1 MTNNDIP
8 NQTSPL
14 YNVQPTS
21 HTSEKRIFPSLPYT
35 SENLK
40 FINKFNF
47 QFSDLTD
54 SEYITLCNMLLKYK
68 TCYATQKNDVGKIS
82 TPFRIRLK
90 PNAQLM
96 TQRPSKVPIHYRD
109 KLNVLLKELE
119 KYNIIKQI
127 GSSPQDKPV
136 YGTTYLNPLIIIPK
150 GDTIKCVLNARHL
163 NSNTEQSD
171 ESWPI
176 EPLAPQLARAN
187 KKYKSVID
195 LMYAYA
201 HTPLDEDTIK
211 LTSFSSGDKLFAFI
225 RGFYGLKSLPNFFTK
240 QMSTF
245 FKTLTE
251 QGFALVYIDDLLLLS
266 DSKKHMFQLI
276 KQLHIIS
283 TKNNLKLA
291 PEKSFFMLLKVKFL
305 GHEIGYNTIKP
316 IHSKIAAIHKIPSPT
331 GKVALM
337 SFIGALNFYTKFI
350 EKLHINLKPFYDL
363 LHENTPWKWTDEH
376 ENLFQKLKMSLTS
389 ETELTIPN
397 TKHPFF
403 ITVDASVIGLGA
415 VLFQLNEQNKMKV
428 ISYNSR
434 ILNPQEQKLSTLDR
448 ELLGIVHALQI
459 YEFLI
464 IGSPH
469 LIHIFTDHKP
479 LLHCFTKKGNLSPR
493 FYRAQ
498 MQLTKFSKLKI
509 IHTPGKNLSV
519 ADMLSRSFTKA
530 ELQLNQ
536 LKHKHLPPQIDF
548 ALLQDNTLKPVHYLI
563 KHEEILP
570 HQKHDS
576 HPILAD
582 YGTDQFS
589 IRINDKGNDIVV
601 KPLQS
606 FSFKSI
612 TPFQTK
618 FRTPTKKNNKTL
630 HQQSLLLND
639 TDVTS
644 DDEDHIYTRI
654 PKSNSSFLQDTT
666 LQTENYSTLKQPT
679 HNTPQKLVSA
689 INVQPNLPSL
699 THCQQIIPF
708 YDTSFFKYK
717 NYFQGFFLPDDY
729 SLDIKTL
736 QQQQS
741 QDPVLRT
748 VYSWLLNN
756 EKPEFVT
763 PLITGTPFLP
773 CRMSTMYITK
783 DFHNFSLT
791 NPQILLVCIL
801 QTPLLITN
809 PLLQILYKTLFV
821 YAYLSDCLK
830 LSLTNFMNALIL
842 V

>member
-1 MTNNDIP
+1 MTNDNIP
-8 NQTSPL
+8 HQTSSL
-14 YNVQPTS
+14 YNVKPTS

-68 TCYATQKNDVGKIS
+68 TCYATHKNDVGKIS

-109 KLNVLLKELE
+109 KLNALLKELE

-150 GDTIKCVLNARHL
+150 GDTIKCVLDARHL

-187 KKYKSVID
+187 KKYKSAID
-195 LMYAYA
+195 LMSAYA

-225 RGFYGLKSLPNFFTK
+225 RGFYGLKGLPNFFTK

-245 FKTLTE
+245 FKTLIE
-251 QGFALVYIDDLLLLS
+251 QGFALVYIDDILLLS
-266 DSKKHMFQLI
+266 DSKEHMFQLI
-276 KQLHIIS
+276 EQLHIIS

-376 ENLFQKLKMSLTS
+376 ESLFQKLKMSLTS

-403 ITVDASVIGLGA
+403 ITVDASLIGLGA

-434 ILNPQEQKLSTLDR
+434 ILSPQEQKLSTLDR
-448 ELLGIVHALQI
+448 ELLGIVHVHRNH
-459 YEFLI
+459 LI
-464 IGSPH
+464 PYYPKEPLLYPH
-469 LIHIFTDHKP
+469 LRNFMRFSDTTQNQIPQITRYANSDSSPFNSDESLSEEDSQTFMTPPSCSTSNQNTPSITSNDKSLPSSTNDNSLYKHIINTP
-479 LLHCFTKKGNLSPR
+479 
-493 FYRAQ
+493 
-498 MQLTKFSKLKI
+498 
-509 IHTPGKNLSV
+509 HTNVPS
-519 ADMLSRSFTKA
+519 DRSRHPSH
-530 ELQLNQ
+530 NQ
-536 LKHKHLPPQIDF
+536 TTSLPPLIDRTTKTTYK
-548 ALLQDNTLKPVHYLI
+548 LRQQPKL
-563 KHEEILP
+563 
-570 HQKHDS
+570 
-576 HPILAD
+576 D
-582 YGTDQFS
+582 YRLF
-589 IRINDKGNDIVV
+589 
-601 KPLQS
+601 
-606 FSFKSI
+606 I
-612 TPFQTK
+612 TP
-618 FRTPTKKNNKTL
+618 
-630 HQQSLLLND
+630 
-639 TDVTS
+639 
-644 DDEDHIYTRI
+644 
-654 PKSNSSFLQDTT
+654 
-666 LQTENYSTLKQPT
+666 
-679 HNTPQKLVSA
+679 
-689 INVQPNLPSL
+689 
-699 THCQQIIPF
+699 
-708 YDTSFFKYK
+708 
-717 NYFQGFFLPDDY
+717 
-729 SLDIKTL
+729 
-736 QQQQS
+736 S
-741 QDPVLRT
+741 QL
-748 VYSWLLNN
+748 
-756 EKPEFVT
+756 
-763 PLITGTPFLP
+763 
-773 CRMSTMYITK
+773 
-783 DFHNFSLT
+783 
-791 NPQILLVCIL
+791 
-801 QTPLLITN
+801 
-809 PLLQILYKTLFV
+809 
-821 YAYLSDCLK
+821 
-830 LSLTNFMNALIL
+830 
-842 V
+842 

>member
-1 MTNNDIP
+1 
-8 NQTSPL
+8 
-14 YNVQPTS
+14 
-21 HTSEKRIFPSLPYT
+21 
-35 SENLK
+35 
-40 FINKFNF
+40 
-47 QFSDLTD
+47 
-54 SEYITLCNMLLKYK
+54 
-68 TCYATQKNDVGKIS
+68 
-82 TPFRIRLK
+82 
-90 PNAQLM
+90 M

-119 KYNIIKQI
+119 KYNSIKQI
-127 GSSPQDKPV
+127 GSSPHDKPV
-136 YGTTYLNPLIIIPK
+136 YGTTYLNPLIIIPN
-150 GDTIKCVLNARHL
+150 GDTIKCGLDARHL

-171 ESWPI
+171 EFWPI

-187 KKYKSVID
+187 KKFKSAID

-225 RGFYGLKSLPNFFTK
+225 RGFYGLKGLPNFFTK

-245 FKTLTE
+245 FKTLIE
-251 QGFALVYIDDLLLLS
+251 QGFALVYVDDLLLLS
-266 DSKKHMFQLI
+266 DSKEHMFQLI
-276 KQLHIIS
+276 EQLHIIS

-376 ENLFQKLKMSLTS
+376 ESLFQKLKMSLTS

-397 TKHPFF
+397 TKHQFF
-403 ITVDASVIGLGA
+403 ITVDASLIGLGA
-415 VLFQLNEQNKMKV
+415 VLFQLNEDNKMKV

-469 LIHIFTDHKP
+469 PIHIFTDHKP

-498 MQLTKFSKLKI
+498 MQLTKFSKLRI

-582 YGTDQFS
+582 QFS

-612 TPFQTK
+612 TPVQIK
-618 FRTPTKKNNKTL
+618 FKTPIKKNNKTL
-630 HQQSLLLND
+630 HHLSYLMILTLQVMTKIIYTPEFQNLTLPSYMTQHYKQKTILLL
-639 TDVTS
+639 
-644 DDEDHIYTRI
+644 
-654 PKSNSSFLQDTT
+654 
-666 LQTENYSTLKQPT
+666 
-679 HNTPQKLVSA
+679 
-689 INVQPNLPSL
+689 
-699 THCQQIIPF
+699 
-708 YDTSFFKYK
+708 
-717 NYFQGFFLPDDY
+717 
-729 SLDIKTL
+729 
-736 QQQQS
+736 
-741 QDPVLRT
+741 
-748 VYSWLLNN
+748 
-756 EKPEFVT
+756 
-763 PLITGTPFLP
+763 
-773 CRMSTMYITK
+773 
-783 DFHNFSLT
+783 T
-791 NPQILLVCIL
+791 N
-801 QTPLLITN
+801 
-809 PLLQILYKTLFV
+809 
-821 YAYLSDCLK
+821 
-830 LSLTNFMNALIL
+830 
-842 V
+842 